1 MIRRLVIALSRIAL
15 LAVLMTCASTALAD
29 DSADVAKRADA
40 LQPNNRAVS
49 FRSMDSI
56 FPHNVIK
63 RGTVVTELPRT
74 PHKLDITY
82 SFAGKQQT
90 LDDLLARSRTQGFLV
105 VKGGNTL
112 KGVISERD
120 IVNAISRSGAAAL
133 SMLVSEIASHDIVAV
148 TPHDSLK
155 RAMGLMTNHRVRHLP
170 VMSDSRIVGIVS
182 IGDVVKLRLEDL
194 ETESNVLRDVYIAA
208 R

>member
-1 MIRRLVIALSRIAL
+1 MIQSILDHKGGRV
-15 LAVLMTCASTALAD
+15 VTALPTQTVKDAAD
-29 DSADVAKRADA
+29 MMREHGIAA
-40 LQPNNRAVS
+40 
-49 FRSMDSI
+49 
-56 FPHNVIK
+56 
-63 RGTVVTELPRT
+63 
-74 PHKLDITY
+74 
-82 SFAGKQQT
+82 
-90 LDDLLARSRTQGFLV
+90 LV

-170 VMSDSRIVGIVS
+170 VMSDSRLVGIVS